1 MIVFLVI
8 SIIPALA
15 VGLITYVNTERE
27 ITEETINKLS
37 SLASVQED
45 AINIVMQ
52 NNIERLVAFT
62 TRLQMKIELDNF
74 NRNADSRSQEF
85 IENLILGTKAQIGSI
100 REISVLNPEGV
111 VVASTDNEEIDVNH
125 SNDEF
130 FLKGRVSNDVT
141 LFFKDK
147 SGSPSLY
154 LVGPLVLDGKLVG
167 VAAITSDVA
176 SIYSITGIHSELSET
191 GESYLVKRDENGGAQ
206 IITPLRFEPDAVL
219 NTSISKEDLKSPA
232 TQALLGNERTFVDAM
247 DYRGKSVLATTRY
260 VEGSDLG
267 LVVKIDKQEAFA
279 PLDELRFFAIIAGL
293 AGGFLIIITSFY
305 LGHSISFPITRLRDR
320 VVQMSKGGFDA
331 DIDERLYGNK
341 DHDEIAELA
350 FHFDE
355 MRKNVK
361 YTNENLQ
368 QAVKEKT
375 KELEAAITALQLNNV
390 SLQELNEMLAQQKD
404 ELRKNEIARQEFSA
418 MITHELK
425 TPLVAIIGYGS
436 MLLHGKLGELA
447 PVQRQK
453 LQVMHKN
460 AERLTEL
467 IQDILD
473 VQKLE
478 LGELHLDIKQASAR
492 DIIVQSIN
500 SLKPHA
506 ESKGVRLS
514 NGFNN
519 DLRLEC
525 DSGRIIQVL
534 SNLVNNGIKFSPSNS
549 KIDIDAKLEDHSVV
563 FTIKDSGIGIP
574 AEKQDKLFT
583 KFYQVDTS
591 LTRKAGGTGLGLV
604 ISKGI
609 VEAHKGKI
617 WFESETGKGSIFSFS
632 LPIGGKV
639 GEQENTHG

>member
-8 SIIPALA
+8 SLIPALA
-15 VGLITYVNTERE
+15 VGVISYVNTERE

-45 AINIVMQ
+45 AISIVMQ
-52 NNIERLVAFT
+52 NNVERLVAFT
-62 TRLQMKIELDNF
+62 TRLQMKIELENF
-74 NRNADSRSQEF
+74 NRNADSNSQEF
-85 IENLILGTKAQIGSI
+85 IQNLILGTKAQIGSI

-111 VVASTDNEEIDVNH
+111 IVASTDKEEIGVNH

-130 FLKGRVSNDVT
+130 FLKGRESNDVA
-141 LFFKDK
+141 LFFRDK
-147 SGSPSLY
+147 NQSPSLY

-191 GESYLVKRDENGGAQ
+191 GESYLVKRNENGDAQ
-206 IITPLRFEPDAVL
+206 VITPLRFDPDAVL
-219 NTSISKEDLKSPA
+219 DTSISKEDLQSPA

-260 VEGSDLG
+260 IEGSDLG

-279 PLDELRFFAIIAGL
+279 TLDNLRFFAIIAGL

-320 VVQMSKGGFDA
+320 VVQMSKGRFDEE
-331 DIDERLYGNK
+331 IDEKIYGSK

-368 QAVKEKT
+368 QTVKEKT
-375 KELEAAITALQLNNV
+375 KELEAAITALQLNNA
-390 SLQELNEMLAQQKD
+390 SLQELNEVLAQQKD
-404 ELRKNEIARQEFSA
+404 ELRKTEIAKQEFSA

-425 TPLVAIIGYGS
+425 TPLVSIVGYGS
-436 MLLHGKLGELA
+436 MFLNGKLGELS
-447 PVQRQK
+447 PNQRQK
-453 LQVMHKN
+453 IQVMHKN
-460 AERLTEL
+460 AHRLTDL

-478 LGELHLDIKQASAR
+478 LGKLPLEMTQASAKEMI
-492 DIIVQSIN
+492 DQSIN
-500 SLKPHA
+500 SLKPNA
-506 ESKGVRLS
+506 ESKNVKLANS
-514 NGFNN
+514 LNH
-519 DLRLEC
+519 DLKLEC

-534 SNLVNNGIKFSPSNS
+534 NNLVSNGIKFSPANS
-549 KIDIDAKLEDHSVV
+549 RIDIEAKLEDHSVV
-563 FTIKDSGIGIP
+563 FSVKDSGIGIP
-574 AEKQDKLFT
+574 AEKQSKMFT
-583 KFYQVDTS
+583 KFYQVDTA
-591 LTRKAGGTGLGLV
+591 LTRKAGGTGLGLA
-604 ISKGI
+604 ICKRI

-617 WFESETGKGSIFSFS
+617 WFESESGKGSIFSFS
-632 LPIGGKV
+632 LPVGGKV
-639 GEQENTHG
+639 GE